1 MAGRNGQVHL
11 STYVPVEL
19 AEAFQALAR
28 QSDGGASGAL
38 RRLVAQA
45 VEQEGQA
52 QGLHSASTQAA
63 IAPRGV
69 GRGEQVSVRLK
80 APERQALAEAAR
92 THGTSPANWLR
103 SLALVHLARRPQW
116 NPAELEA
123 LRELFGELRAIGNN
137 VNQMAHALNIALVTS
152 DYPPEQGSAARE
164 AAERVRLEMRR
175 VVALMTG
182 NFEYWG
188 LPDAERPTA
197 APGAVARAD
206 AQAHAAQAKHA
217 LRPRRRPARFTQEEG
232 KAP

>member
-38 RRLVAQA
+38 KRLVAQA
-45 VEQEGQA
+45 VEQEKQA
-52 QGLHSASTQAA
+52 QGLHSASAQEA

-69 GRGEQVSVRLK
+69 GRGEQVGVRLK
-80 APERQALAEAAR
+80 ATERQALAEAAR
-92 THGTSPANWLR
+92 LQGTSPANWVR

-123 LRELFGELRAIGNN
+123 LRALFGELRAIGNN
-137 VNQMAHALNIALVTS
+137 INQMAHALNIAVTTG
-152 DYPPEQGSAARE
+152 DYPPKQGTAVRE
-164 AAERVRLEMRR
+164 AAERIQWEMRR
-175 VVALMTG
+175 VVAAITG
-182 NFEYWG
+182 NFDYWG

-197 APGAVARAD
+197 APGALKRAE
-206 AQAHAAQAKHA
+206 AQARAAQAKRK
-217 LRPRRRPARFTQEEG
+217 LRPRRRPARF
-232 KAP
+232 ADDD

>member
-28 QSDGGASGAL
+28 RSDGGASGAL
-38 RRLVAQA
+38 KRLVAQA
-45 VEQEGQA
+45 VDQEKQGK
-52 QGLHSASTQAA
+52 GLHSASPHEA

-80 APERQALAEAAR
+80 AIERQALAEAAQ
-92 THGTSPANWLR
+92 TQGTSPANWIR

-123 LRELFGELRAIGNN
+123 LRVLFGELRAIGHNI
-137 VNQMAHALNIALVTS
+137 NQMAHVLNIAVTTG
-152 DYPPEQGSAARE
+152 DYPPEQGTAARE
-164 AAERVRLEMRR
+164 AAERIQWEMRR
-175 VVALMTG
+175 VVAAITG
-182 NFEYWG
+182 NFDYWG

-197 APGAVARAD
+197 APGALKRAEAQARA
-206 AQAHAAQAKHA
+206 AEAKRK
-217 LRPRRRPARFTQEEG
+217 LRPRRRPARFAG
-232 KAP
+232 DD